1 MTPPRDQTLLD
12 RIATWLGVAR
22 DTAYRMWKWQENEAI
37 LVSTHSSRAWRCTV
51 TPIKDGT
58 EEQVKV
64 VEISRETGVPVKDEP
79 ESYQWKP
86 TIFTT
91 IDEPAVPFQKD
102 FERGH
107 IRPADAS

>member
-51 TPIKDGT
+51 QPIKDGT
-58 EEQVKV
+58 EERVEV
-64 VEISRETGVPVKDEP
+64 VEISRETGEPALKDEP
-79 ESYQWKP
+79 ESYAWQP
-86 TIFTT
+86 T
-91 IDEPAVPFQKD
+91 VFQNE
-102 FERGH
+102 FEQGR
-107 IRPADAS
+107 IRPADTP